1 MQALVAR
8 SGPADF
14 PPTPLGRDAQSQG
27 WTDAL
32 AGARRGASIL
42 LEFAGEPGSGKTRLL
57 TYLNGRA
64 RADGVPAIACAG
76 AETQRAQPYGLFR
89 PILRRV
95 GIPEGTL
102 TDVGAGEPNHLHRLV
117 LAGLDRLH
125 PVGGG
130 PRALLFDDTHWADP
144 QSLALLG
151 RLLRD
156 PPSATVVV
164 LAYRPRQCTPQLAAC
179 LDSVAVGHER
189 LELGP
194 LSVGEIQALT
204 GLAAGPDAERLHERS
219 QGNPGYALAL
229 RTSLRPDADGYP
241 SETAPTGPAVPYVAE
256 LAHLTAE
263 ERAVIDVAAV
273 SGAEF
278 DETLAASIA
287 GIEPS
292 RCADVLDRLVRRD
305 LLRSGP
311 VDDVRLRFRH
321 PVARAAV
328 YQAVPPGR
336 RRRLHAAVADELSRR
351 QHPPVV
357 YAGHVARSAQPG
369 DTSAVRVLLGA
380 AEPIMA
386 TAPVRAMNWLVAAS
400 RLIPESDPLR
410 LDVDLALART
420 YIMDGRLAEGRH
432 LLQRLALRPA
442 GDGYRARLALTRV
455 ELDRVLGHPDEAS
468 ALADLELSRLST
480 GVAAEVAVPLAVE
493 AVVCGV
499 LRAAPDVRLPSERAR
514 ALVDRA
520 APDPQLT
527 LAVRVAEAFGAAYA
541 GGIPAVLP
549 GLSEITVRLDALPDG
564 ALAAQLNL
572 LGLFAW
578 TELLLE
584 RDRDA
589 ARHFDRALRI
599 AGQAGNAPIV
609 PYLLAGRCQL
619 LSRQGRF
626 DQAEAAAVEAARG
639 GTALGMPTLALFA
652 ESLRAVAVAERDGPQ
667 AARAVVEG
675 ARRLAREPAGDL
687 FSRIARRLALRLRYE
702 SGDLNSLEA
711 SLVKAYGGPDLG
723 QVGAGARPYWASLL
737 ADVAAAD
744 GRPDAA
750 ARWLAKAA
758 RLAAEQ
764 GLAGQ
769 LAYVRL
775 AQARHLLAGQESA
788 PAQDRPRAG
797 RAVPDQ
803 RAVDPAGPPEG
814 GQRLTRTAGF
824 CPAGAADPEAGAG
837 VASRLAGA
845 AVDTFAGLGWRPAEA
860 AARLVLARAL
870 GDGRAWKPA
879 EVQIAEA
886 RRIAETTGSRPLLR
900 AAVDAQRR
908 IGGLAG
914 RLADNEPHL
923 RLGLTRRE
931 WEIVTLIS
939 SGAGNAE
946 VADRL
951 FVTVKTVESH
961 LTRVFRKTGVTS
973 RAGLVARF
981 AAGAVGGGGDQAHAG
996 AALSRCGRREAG
1008 PGEQRAVLGG
1018 RAVLAGEE
1026 HHHRQIP

>member
-8 SGPADF
+8 SA
-14 PPTPLGRDAQSQG
+14 PTDSPLTLLGRDIQVRG

-32 AGARRGASIL
+32 AGARRGASSL

-57 TYLNGRA
+57 THLNGRA
-64 RADGVPAIACAG
+64 RADGVTAIACTG

-95 GIPEGTL
+95 G
-102 TDVGAGEPNHLHRLV
+102 VAQGAPSDAAAEEPDHLHRLV
-117 LAGLDRLH
+117 LAGLDRLD
-125 PVGGG
+125 PDGG
-130 PRALLFDDTHWADP
+130 PRAFLFDDTHWADP

-156 PPSATVVV
+156 PPPATVMV
-164 LAYRPRQCTPQLAAC
+164 LAYRPRQCTPQLAIC

-194 LSVGEIQALT
+194 LSVAEIQALT
-204 GLAAGPDAERLHERS
+204 GLDAGPAAERLHEQS
-219 QGNPGYALAL
+219 QGVPGYALAL
-229 RTSLRPDADGYP
+229 RTSLRPADDGYP
-241 SETAPTGPAVPYVAE
+241 AETAPTGPAVPYVAE

-263 ERAVIDVAAV
+263 ERAVVDVAAV
-273 SGAEF
+273 AGAEF
-278 DETLAASIA
+278 DETLAASVA

-292 RCADVLDRLVRRD
+292 RCADVLDRLVQRD

-311 VDDVRLRFRH
+311 VDDVRMRFRH
-321 PVARAAV
+321 PAVRAAV

-336 RRRLHAAVADELSRR
+336 RRRLHAAVADELIRR
-351 QHPPVV
+351 QHPPGV

-369 DTSAVRVLLGA
+369 DTSAVRVLLRA
-380 AEPIMA
+380 AQPIVA
-386 TAPVRAMNWLVAAS
+386 TAPVRAMSWLGAAS

-410 LDVDLALART
+410 LDVDLALARAC
-420 YIMDGRLAEGRH
+420 ILDGRLAEGRH
-432 LLQRLALRPA
+432 LLQRLAVHPA

-468 ALADLELSRLST
+468 ALADLELSRMT
-480 GVAAEVAVPLAVE
+480 AGAAAEVAVPLAVE
-493 AVVCGV
+493 ALVCGV
-499 LRAAPDVRLPSERAR
+499 LRAAPDVRLRSERVR

-520 APDPQLT
+520 APDPELT
-527 LAVRVAEAFGAAYA
+527 LAVRVTEAFGAAYA

-549 GLSEITVRLDALPDG
+549 GLGEIAVRLDALPDN

-599 AGQAGNAPIV
+599 AAQAGNAPIV
-609 PYLLAGRCQL
+609 PYLLAGRCHL
-619 LSRQGRF
+619 LTRQGRF
-626 DQAEAAAVEAARG
+626 DQAEATAVEAARG
-639 GTALGMPTLALFA
+639 GAELGMPSLVLLA
-652 ESLRAVAVAERDGPQ
+652 ESLRAVAVARRDGPQ
-667 AARAVVEG
+667 AARAVAEG

-702 SGDLNSLEA
+702 SGDLSSLEA

-737 ADVAAAD
+737 ADVVAAD
-744 GRPDAA
+744 GRPDVA

-775 AQARHLLAGQESA
+775 AQARHLLAGRVWTPEPEPDGSA
-788 PAQDRPRAG
+788 AG
-797 RAVPDQ
+797 RTVPDPP
-803 RAVDPAGPPEG
+803 VGEPATPPEWD
-814 GQRLTRTAGF
+814 QRLTWT
-824 CPAGAADPEAGAG
+824 AGAADPQDGTGA
-837 VASRLAGA
+837 AARLAGA
-845 AVDTFAGLGWRPAEA
+845 AVDAFAGLGWRPAEA

-879 EVQIAEA
+879 EAQLAEV
-886 RRIAETTGSRPLLR
+886 RRIAETTGSQPLLR
-900 AAVDAQRR
+900 SAVDAQRR

-973 RAGLVARF
+973 RAALVARF
-981 AAGAVGGGGDQAHAG
+981 ATRAGVVPP
-996 AALSRCGRREAG
+996 S
-1008 PGEQRAVLGG
+1008 
-1018 RAVLAGEE
+1018 
-1026 HHHRQIP
+1026 